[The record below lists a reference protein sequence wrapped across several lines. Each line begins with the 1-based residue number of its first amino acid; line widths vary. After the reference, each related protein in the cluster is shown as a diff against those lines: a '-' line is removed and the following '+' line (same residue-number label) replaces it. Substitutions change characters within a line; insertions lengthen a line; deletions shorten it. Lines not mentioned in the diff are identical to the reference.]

1 MPKKLDFITPTLMTL
16 LDLFL
21 SDPMREYHEREV
33 VRRARVSKGSA
44 NRILRLLAGL
54 DLLIRERKGRM
65 VFYRLNSRE
74 AVARQF
80 KVLVNVFT
88 VKRLVDQIKEDCRR
102 IVLFGSCAQ
111 GVDAKDSGIDLFVL
125 TSMVNSVRSRVS
137 EFNRSR
143 IRKIT
148 PIIVD
153 PDGYM
158 RLKRKDRSLYE
169 NVERGIVLWEKE

>member
-1 MPKKLDFITPTLMTL
+1 MPEKLDFITPTLMMI

-21 SDPMREYHEREV
+21 SDPMQEYHEREV

-54 DLLIRERKGRM
+54 DLLTRKRKGRM
-65 VFYRLNSRE
+65 VFYKLNSEE

-80 KVLVNVFT
+80 KVLVNVFEL
-88 VKRLVDQIKEDCRR
+88 KRLVDQIKNDCRR
-102 IVLFGSCAQ
+102 IVLFGSCAE
-111 GVDAKDSGIDLFVL
+111 GVDAKDSDIDLLVL
-125 TSMVNSVRSRVS
+125 TSTKNSVRKRVS
-137 EFNRSR
+137 EFNRNRS
-143 IRKIT
+143 RKIT

-158 RLKRKDRSLYE
+158 RLKREDRPLYE
-169 NVERGIVLWEKE
+169 NVARGIVLWEKE